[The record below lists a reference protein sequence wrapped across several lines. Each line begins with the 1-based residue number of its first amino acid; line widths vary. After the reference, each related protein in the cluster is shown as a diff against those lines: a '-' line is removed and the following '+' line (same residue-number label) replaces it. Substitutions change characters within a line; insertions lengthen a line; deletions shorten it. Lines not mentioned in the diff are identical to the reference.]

1 MEMPIKD
8 GFKFLK
14 GAIKYHPTTK
24 VPLEYIIK
32 DDAVCLTV
40 FDENLD
46 KVLLVEQYRPG
57 VDKAIF
63 ENVAG
68 IIDPGESPFVAVN
81 RELKEETGYSPE
93 DVVDFVSMKNPM
105 LVDPYMTQYIYF
117 YAARLK
123 SNDIIPGETDFD
135 EAEDI
140 KSHWI
145 NIDEIENYLIDMKTL
160 LSIKYFLP
168 ILEEMRVKNEK

>member
-1 MEMPIKD
+1 MGIPIKD

-32 DDAVCLTV
+32 DDAVCITI
-40 FDENLD
+40 FDEDLK

-57 VDKAIF
+57 VDKSTF

-68 IIDPGESPFVAVN
+68 IIDPGESPYFAIS
-81 RELKEETGYSPE
+81 RELKEETGYNFE
-93 DVVDFVSMKNPM
+93 DIVDVISMKNPM
-105 LVDPYMTQYIYF
+105 LVDPYMTQYIHF
-117 YAARLK
+117 YAGRLK
-123 SNDIIPGETDFD
+123 SNEIIPGETDFD

-145 NIDEIENYLIDMKTL
+145 EIDQIENYLIDMKTL
-160 LSIKYFLP
+160 LSVKYFLP
-168 ILEEMRVKNEK
+168 ILKKMSMKNE